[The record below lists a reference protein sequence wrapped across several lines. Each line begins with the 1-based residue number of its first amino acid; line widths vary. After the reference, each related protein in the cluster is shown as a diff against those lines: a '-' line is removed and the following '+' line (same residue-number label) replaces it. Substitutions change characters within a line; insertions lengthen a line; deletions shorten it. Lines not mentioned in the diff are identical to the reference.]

1 VFTATWPKEREVG
14 ETVTSVALAKL
25 ESRVELKRRNATVK
39 HTSSVLRMGGLPYG
53 YFGERSR
60 TREGGDPWTAR
71 KPVTNDS
78 VKGQKKNR
86 KRRFPGAKGT
96 LSCF

>member
-1 VFTATWPKEREVG
+1 
-14 ETVTSVALAKL
+14 L

-78 VKGQKKNR
+78 VKDAASFCYWQEGQKKNR